1 MRAHLL
7 RAGGPELLSLGVPA
21 GQGRVVRLG
30 HDPGRPH
37 AQPRPARESACRR
50 CTNDLP
56 TLDPAKVPVV
66 FFGRLEERKGLCT
79 FVEAVRALPPAVRRR
94 VHVLFL
100 GKVVRLYS
108 APLAHLD
115 SREYIEQALPPE
127 VSYSIVSELYS
138 AEALGY
144 VRGLRGPVVC
154 LTSPQENFPDT
165 GLEMGQ
171 VPVKLVVSDTGGFR
185 ETLGLVQRAAGVH
198 WFEPKNAVA
207 LAGALRRAI
216 EDEGEVE
223 AGLGPEGI
231 ERTNRALLARKEVLI
246 EQAFA
251 RAAAVHVQ
259 RPRVSVGV
267 LWGGQA
273 SGLLDCLASIEAQ
286 SYGDLDVIV
295 VDGGGDDG
303 AAREALEHARTLFPQ
318 YRLVRPAEGL
328 SAGAAWNHAVE
339 LAEGSTSWGWRRGRS
354 WRRSRWP
361 SW

>member
-1 MRAHLL
+1 M
-7 RAGGPELLSLGVPA
+7 
-21 GQGRVVRLG
+21 
-30 HDPGRPH
+30 
-37 AQPRPARESACRR
+37 
-50 CTNDLP
+50 
-56 TLDPAKVPVV
+56 V

-154 LTSPQENFPDT
+154 LTEPAGELSQHGAGDGAGAGEA
-165 GLEMGQ
+165 GG
-171 VPVKLVVSDTGGFR
+171 VGHGGFR

-267 LWGGQA
+267 LWGGRPRGCWTAWRA
-273 SGLLDCLASIEAQ
+273 S
-286 SYGDLDVIV
+286 
-295 VDGGGDDG
+295 
-303 AAREALEHARTLFPQ
+303 
-318 YRLVRPAEGL
+318 
-328 SAGAAWNHAVE
+328 
-339 LAEGSTSWGWRRGRS
+339 RRRATAT
-354 WRRSRWP
+354 WT
-361 SW
+361 